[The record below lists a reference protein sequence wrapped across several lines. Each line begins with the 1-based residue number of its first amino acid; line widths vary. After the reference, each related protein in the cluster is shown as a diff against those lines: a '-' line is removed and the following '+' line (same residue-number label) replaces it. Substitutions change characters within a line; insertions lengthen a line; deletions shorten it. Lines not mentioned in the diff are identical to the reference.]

1 MDNKLKHAFM
11 NIFSLDET
19 TPVYHSN
26 NIKQKSETDRRCDL
40 KKINLKG
47 IPTNA
52 LSAFIAKYGANAM
65 FINNPIAIIKLT
77 ENFAIKYEIID
88 NNDKI
93 KHVTLNITLFVI
105 PEEKVYI
112 PVSKFKAIIQL
123 KCIDHKNNNGIQILH
138 ENKEVYLQVINKNK
152 EFSESLKMQLES
164 IIKTYLKEFFSL
176 STANFNQKQVKI
188 LLSTMVLINYLIDKT
203 PLTKYSDNLFS
214 NNNVTVRDNIK
225 PVFIKENDPVAIK
238 MNPQTILQNIELKL
252 PKTL

>member
-26 NIKQKSETDRRCDL
+26 NIKQKSETDSRYDL

-47 IPTNA
+47 IQTNT
-52 LSAFIAKYGANAM
+52 LSQFIAKYGANAM
-65 FINNPIAIIKLT
+65 FINNPKAIIKIT
-77 ENFAIKYEIID
+77 ENFAIGYEIID

-93 KHVTLNITLFVI
+93 KHITLNIKLFVI

-112 PVSKFKAIIQL
+112 PVSEFKTIIQL

-138 ENKEVYLQVINKNK
+138 ENKEVYLQVINQNK

-164 IIKTYLKEFFSL
+164 VIRIYLKEFFNL
-176 STANFNQKQVKI
+176 STASFNQKQVKI
-188 LLSTMVLINYLIDKT
+188 LLSMMTLINYLIDKA

-214 NNNVTVRDNIK
+214 NNNVTVRDSIK

-238 MNPQTILQNIELKL
+238 LNPQTVLQNIELKL